1 MSPKPIL
8 YTNYYRR
15 LQEFTHADSNSWIGT
30 EQRTIRTSNGKSYV
44 VFVPTK
50 RQKPCILVQWIIRIA
65 YRIYALFYGT
75 YHERLAKSLRKVLV
89 DFARV
94 NPIGANRPL
103 MRKMINKVK
112 NIFNKIKKNCPRKI
126 QTSVEKVERSLP
138 KLTKI
143 SDAVKKLNQDFEKLS
158 IERGLGPRGYEVIY
172 DFESLKDDR
181 PDLFE
186 NVNLNKIAS
195 CSDPSS
201 MSTAGRFLG
210 AIPANINLP
219 DDYNSNN
226 DRFFALRDYIKN
238 LIETVRNNRYLP
250 GLRISVSKAIQVTTR
265 EMLRVIFNLLYLKV
279 QDSHKDVAG
288 SVLLTVMQIKEAF
301 NHCPSRVSLHLE
313 RLLLDLLNKQSGELD
328 LQVILCLQK
337 YRDQCF
343 RTAIHHVIQ
352 NSGRTSASF
361 IHMANAA
368 FGIRRTCYRQVGLPP
383 AFTKDDA
390 LEGFAALPEMYA
402 KYIPDY
408 FATEYT
414 EDNIINHVFN
424 VINDPN
430 NLDIDTQNYS
440 NEVLRRCKD
449 LGDSLDN
456 HFIID
461 PSKGGVYTKESI
473 EGYLRDIGVLR
484 AK

>member
-1 MSPKPIL
+1 MSPKPML

-15 LQEFTHADSNSWIGT
+15 LQEFIHADSNSWIGT

-94 NPIGANRPL
+94 NPIGTNRPL
-103 MRKMINKVK
+103 MQKMTAKVK
-112 NIFNKIKKNCPRKI
+112 NIFNKIKKNYPRKI
-126 QTSVEKVERSLP
+126 QTSIEKVERSLP

-143 SDAVKKLNQDFEKLS
+143 SAAVKELNQDFEKLS
-158 IERGLGPRGYEVIY
+158 IERGLGPRGYEIVY
-172 DFESLKDDR
+172 NFESLKDDR

-201 MSTAGRFLG
+201 MSTEGRFLG
-210 AIPANINLP
+210 AIPANISLP
-219 DDYNSNN
+219 DDYDSNS
-226 DRFFALRDYIKN
+226 DIFFALRDYIKN
-238 LIETVRNNRYLP
+238 LIETVRNNSYLP
-250 GLRISVSKAIQVTTR
+250 MLSVSVNEPIQVRTR

-279 QDSHKDVAG
+279 QDSHKDVAN

-301 NHCPSRVSLHLE
+301 NHCSNRISLHLE
-313 RLLLDLLNKQSGELD
+313 RLLVDLLNNQSGELD

-343 RTAIHHVIQ
+343 RTAIHHAIQ
-352 NSGRTSASF
+352 NSGRTSLSS

-368 FGIRRTCYRQVGLPP
+368 FGIRQQYYAQVGLPP
-383 AFTKDDA
+383 AFAKDNTFQ
-390 LEGFAALPEMYA
+390 GFAALNRHYA
-402 KYIPDY
+402 QSIPDY
-408 FATEYT
+408 FATEYN
-414 EDNIINHVFN
+414 ENNIIEHVLN

-430 NLDIDTQNYS
+430 NSDIDTQNYS
-440 NEVLRRCKD
+440 NEVLRRCKEQD
-449 LGDSLDN
+449 DNLDN
-456 HFIID
+456 HFIVD
-461 PSKGGVYTKESI
+461 SKEGGSYVKQSI
-473 EGYLRDIGVLR
+473 ERYLRDIGVLR